1 MSESGI
7 FWFKKIEEIWN
18 LPCLGRAEKVSFTMS
33 TLKDEILSLKA
44 SLNQLEVE
52 RRNLIQHFQIQEDNY
67 AATFKQFVE
76 EVELLL
82 KEQEEQIDK
91 LLRQR
96 CDLEDRILGLDE
108 EAPVLQYR
116 W

>member
-1 MSESGI
+1 MGY
-7 FWFKKIEEIWN
+7 FGLRKIKEIGN
-18 LPCLGRAEKVSFTMS
+18 LLCLGRAEKVSFTMS

-52 RRNLIQHFQIQEDNY
+52 RRNLIQHFQVQEDNY
-67 AATFKQFVE
+67 ATTFKQFVE
-76 EVELLL
+76 KVELLL

-91 LLRQR
+91 LLRQK
-96 CDLEDRILGLDE
+96 CDLEARILGLDE